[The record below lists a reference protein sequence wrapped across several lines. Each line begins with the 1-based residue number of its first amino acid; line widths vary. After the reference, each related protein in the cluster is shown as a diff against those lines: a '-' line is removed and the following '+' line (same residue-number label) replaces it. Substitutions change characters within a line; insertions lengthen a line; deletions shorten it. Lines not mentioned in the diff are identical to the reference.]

1 MSKIIDCI
9 SFNGENDLFE
19 IRYNIL
25 KDFVDEFVVVE
36 ARTTF
41 SGNPKE
47 LYFPKIQDKY
57 QKIKYHIIDE
67 NYTEEEIA
75 LAESSPNVP
84 KDQHWWKREFLQKE
98 SIKKALTHL
107 KYDDIVFV
115 SDCDEIWNPE
125 ILPRVLDFEPTE
137 VYKLKQLVYSYYLNN
152 RSDEP
157 WANAFVTTYQMFA
170 YGCLNH
176 FRTRFPKTQL
186 PNAGWHFTN
195 MGNLSE
201 VIRKL
206 ESYGHQEYNTDE
218 VKNNLAKR
226 IIDNQDFIGRPFKF
240 WLDEK
245 DLPKYIIDNKDKYHH
260 LWK

>member
-1 MSKIIDCI
+1 MIVDVCTY
-9 SFNGENDLFE
+9 NGEAALFD
-19 IRYNIL
+19 IRYNVL

-41 SGNPKE
+41 SGKPKE
-47 LYFPKIQDKY
+47 LYFPLIQDKY
-57 QKIKYHIIDE
+57 QKVKYHIIDE
-67 NYTEEEIA
+67 NYSREEIA

-98 SIKKALTHL
+98 SIKKAVAHL
-107 KYDDIVFV
+107 HPDDIVFV
-115 SDCDEIWNPE
+115 SDVDEIWNPE
-125 ILPRVLDFEPTE
+125 ILPRVANFEPTE
-137 VYKLKQLVYSYYLNN
+137 VYKLKQLVYAYYLNN

-157 WANAFVTTYQMFA
+157 WANAFVTTYQMFQ

-176 FRTRFPKTQL
+176 FRTGFPKIQL

-206 ESYGHQEYNTDE
+206 ESYGHQEYNTE
-218 VKNNLAKR
+218 EIKNNLGKR
-226 IIDNQDFIGRPFKF
+226 IINNEDFIGRPFKL
-240 WLDEK
+240 WIDEI
-245 DLPKYIIDNKDKYHH
+245 DLPKYLLDNKAKYIH
-260 LWK
+260 LFK